1 MMRFAAV
8 LLLALATVGCASA
21 NETSEEAHL
30 NEQGSSSATNYDS
43 AEPPAEADPVTDA
56 ELREFAKLTR
66 RVRTVQS
73 EARAEI
79 QAAESKEAR
88 QKLKS
93 QTQKKVRGIFED
105 SSMSRERYDQ
115 IGKMMQSDPDLQERY
130 RQQMRGQSR

>member
-1 MMRFAAV
+1 MRLAAA
-8 LLLALATVGCASA
+8 LFLALATVGCASA
-21 NETSEEAHL
+21 NETSDEAHL
-30 NEQGSSSATNYDS
+30 NNQGSSSATNYDS

-66 RVRTVQS
+66 RIRKVQS

-105 SSMSRERYDQ
+105 SSMSRKRYDQ

>member
-1 MMRFAAV
+1 MMRLAAA
-8 LLLALATVGCASA
+8 LFLALATVGCASA
-21 NETSEEAHL
+21 NETSDEAHL
-30 NEQGSSSATNYDS
+30 NNQGSSSATNYDS

-66 RVRTVQS
+66 RIRKVQS

-105 SSMSRERYDQ
+105 SSMSRKRYDQ

>member
-1 MMRFAAV
+1 MMRLVAA
-8 LLLALATVGCASA
+8 LFLALATIGCASA
-21 NETSEEAHL
+21 NQTSDEAHL
-30 NEQGSSSATNYDS
+30 NEQGSGSATNYES
-43 AEPPAEADPVTDA
+43 AEPPSEADPVTDA
-56 ELREFAKLTR
+56 ELREFADLTR
-66 RVRTVQS
+66 RIREVQS

-105 SSMSRERYDQ
+105 SSMSGERYDQ